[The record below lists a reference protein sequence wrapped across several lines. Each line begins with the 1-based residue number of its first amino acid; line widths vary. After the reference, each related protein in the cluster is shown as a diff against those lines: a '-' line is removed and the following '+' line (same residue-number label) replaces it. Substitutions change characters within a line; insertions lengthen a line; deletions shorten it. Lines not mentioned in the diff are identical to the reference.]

1 MSDELT
7 PEDKELFLKVW
18 GLKEGDLTD
27 EEILLAIKLWQL

>member
-18 GLKEGDLTD
+18 GLKEGDFTD
-27 EEILLAIKLWQL
+27 EEIVIAIKLGQL